1 MRYIPAM
8 ALRST
13 IYKAALSIADMDRGH
28 YSDHDLTLALH
39 PSETEERMMVRLLA
53 FALNAGEGLAF
64 GRGLS
69 TDDDPDLWLRDD
81 TGAIVHW
88 IDVGWPEE
96 RRIRRACGRAE
107 RVSVLAYGGAKTDVW
122 WSQNASA
129 LARNAN
135 LDVAAVPRE
144 ASADLARLA
153 KRSMRLSVSIQD
165 GRIWFGD
172 EGGGVDF
179 ELQRLKPAG

>member
-1 MRYIPAM
+1 M
-8 ALRST
+8 ALRSI

-28 YSDHDLTLALH
+28 YSDHELTIALH

-53 FALNAGEGLAF
+53 FALHAQEGLAF

-69 TDDDPDLWLRDD
+69 TDDEPDLWRRDD

-96 RRIRRACGRAE
+96 RRVRRACGRAE
-107 RVSVLAYGGAKTDVW
+107 RVSVLVYGGSKADVW

-129 LARNAN
+129 LARNRN
-135 LDVAAVPRE
+135 LDVTAVPRE
-144 ASADLARLA
+144 ASAALADMA
-153 KRSMRLSVSIQD
+153 ARSMRLSINTQD

-172 EGGGVDF
+172 ERGGTDF
-179 ELQRLKPAG
+179 ELQALKPAA

>member
-1 MRYIPAM
+1 MRYIPPM

-28 YSDHDLTLALH
+28 YSDHELTVALH

-53 FALNAGEGLAF
+53 FALFADEGLAF

-69 TDDDPDLWLRDD
+69 TDDEPDLWQRDD

-88 IDVGWPEE
+88 IDVGWPDE

-107 RVSVLAYGGAKTDVW
+107 RVSVLAYGGAKTEVW

-135 LDVAAVPRE
+135 LDVASVPRD
-144 ASADLARLA
+144 ASAALAGLAR
-153 KRSMRLSVSIQD
+153 RSMRLSVSIQD

-172 EGGGVDF
+172 DSGGVDF
-179 ELQRLKPAG
+179 ELQRLKPAA

>member
-1 MRYIPAM
+1 M

-28 YSDHDLTLALH
+28 YSDHDLTIALH

-53 FALNAGEGLAF
+53 FALNAEEGLAF

-69 TDDDPDLWLRDD
+69 TDDEPDLWRRDD

-88 IDVGWPEE
+88 IDVGWPDE
-96 RRIRRACGRAE
+96 RRVRRACGRAE
-107 RVSVLAYGGAKTDVW
+107 RVSVLTYGGTKGEIW
-122 WSQNASA
+122 WSQNAAA

-135 LDVAAVPRE
+135 LDVAAVPRD
-144 ASADLARLA
+144 ASAALAALE
-153 KRSMRLSVSIQD
+153 KRAMRLNVSIQD
-165 GRIWFGD
+165 ARIWFGD
-172 EGGGVDF
+172 EGGGADF
-179 ELQRLKPAG
+179 ALQPLKPAA

>member
-1 MRYIPAM
+1 M

-28 YSDHDLTLALH
+28 YSDHELTIALH

-53 FALNAGEGLAF
+53 FALHAQEGLSF

-69 TDDDPDLWLRDD
+69 TDDEPDLWCRDD

-96 RRIRRACGRAE
+96 RRVRRACGRAE
-107 RVSVLAYGGAKTDVW
+107 RVSVLVYGGSKADVW

-129 LARNAN
+129 FARNRN
-135 LDVAAVPRE
+135 LDVTAVPRE
-144 ASADLARLA
+144 ASAALADMA
-153 KRSMRLSVSIQD
+153 ARSMRLSVNTQD

-172 EGGGVDF
+172 ERGGTEF
-179 ELQRLKPAG
+179 ELQVLKPAA